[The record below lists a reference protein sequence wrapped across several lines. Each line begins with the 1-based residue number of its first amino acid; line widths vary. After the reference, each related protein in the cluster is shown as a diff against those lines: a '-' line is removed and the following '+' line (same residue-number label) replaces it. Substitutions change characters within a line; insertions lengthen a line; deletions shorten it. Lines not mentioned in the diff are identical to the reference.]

1 MKNIWGLMLIGFILS
16 GCKTQLV
23 YMTVTQP
30 APVSIPKYVQ
40 KVGILNRSLPSEDNK
55 LLNTVDMVLSEKG
68 PELDKEGGK
77 ESIRGVKDALM
88 QNNRF
93 SNVLL
98 LDSIRLK
105 TPGAG
110 IFPTPLSWDVVENI
124 CKGNKIE
131 AIFALELFATNS
143 TINVSTS
150 PVTLKGPLGLDVPAV
165 ETHASMVTTVKTG
178 WRIYDWQSRTILD
191 EFPTSQSM
199 TFSSKGINPL
209 KATEA
214 LLSRKE
220 AVKQTGYQT
229 GQFYARRILPYNLR
243 VSRDYYVKGNANFKT
258 ATRMARTG
266 NWDGAA
272 EIWQK
277 ETTNRSVKL
286 SSRGCYNMAIISE
299 INGDLDAAIKWA
311 QKSYETGGKRL
322 ALEYLNIL
330 KNRSLLVERL
340 KNQGE

>member
-1 MKNIWGLMLIGFILS
+1 MKKFLGILIIACILV

-30 APVSIPKYVQ
+30 APVSIPKYIQ
-40 KVGILNRSLPSEDNK
+40 KVGILNRSLLSDDNK
-55 LLNTVDMVLSEKG
+55 VLNKVDNILSEKG
-68 PELDKEGGK
+68 PELDKEGGR

-93 SNVLL
+93 TDVLV
-98 LDSIRLK
+98 LDNIELK
-105 TPGAG
+105 AGVPG
-110 IFPTPLSWDVVENI
+110 IFTSPLSWVVVENI
-124 CKGNKIE
+124 CKDNKVD
-131 AIFALELFATNS
+131 AIFSLELFETNS
-143 TINVSTS
+143 NVSLSTV
-150 PVTLKGPLGLDVPAV
+150 PVTIKTPLGNVPAV
-165 ETHASMVTTVKTG
+165 ETHANMVTNVKTG

-191 EFPTSQSM
+191 EFPISQSLN
-199 TFSSKGINPL
+199 FSGSGINPL

-214 LLSRKE
+214 LLGRKE
-220 AVKQTGYQT
+220 AVKQTGYKV
-229 GQFYARRILPYNLR
+229 GQYYANRILPYHLR
-243 VSRDYYVKGNANFKT
+243 VSRDYYVKGNPNFKM
-258 ATRMARTG
+258 AKRMAQAG

-277 ETTNRSVKL
+277 ETTNNSIKL

-299 INGDLDAAIKWA
+299 INGDLEAAIKWA

-330 KNRSLLVERL
+330 KNRRYEMDRL